1 VRQRPP
7 ETKTRFGPS
16 PGSRRPSSPTRFSP
30 ALACLAA
37 LLLLILPFGC
47 RDPQEP
53 AEFTPQGLF
62 DAPERKKAVP
72 VILMVGDSLSISLAD
87 KLETA
92 LRRPDGVLVR
102 LGKVGGGITRLE
114 LLDYPAELAELL
126 QRVTPDVAIFMI
138 GANDAR
144 PVVTRDGSRVLF
156 DSTPWK
162 SAYAAEAA
170 RLMDMVLKKNPR
182 AAIFW
187 VGAPPMADKNLS
199 AALRTVNAALRDAC
213 SATPSCRFIDT
224 WEFFSDA
231 EDGYTP
237 TALDLSGAQAPLRTA
252 DGVHLTDVGARRLAG
267 RVVSAASG
275 VLVVPPSAA
284 RDALMAALTDL
295 TPVPQVTASPPPREQ
310 ASRRHEVKR
319 GETLASIARQHG
331 LSPDSLRR
339 ANKGLDP
346 RKLRPGQM
354 LELPAGDDG
363 P

>member
-1 VRQRPP
+1 VRQPHP
-7 ETKTRFGPS
+7 VSGARFGPR
-16 PGSRRPSSPTRFSP
+16 PGPWRLHFSTRLSP
-30 ALACLAA
+30 ALVCLTA
-37 LLLLILPFGC
+37 LLCLILPSGC

-53 AEFTPQGLF
+53 AEFTPRGLF
-62 DAPERKKAVP
+62 DAPERKKAAP
-72 VILMVGDSLSISLAD
+72 VILVIGDSLSISLAD

-92 LRRPDGVLVR
+92 MRRPDGVLVR

-114 LLDYPAELAELL
+114 LLDFPAELADLL

-162 SAYAAEAA
+162 SAYTAEAT
-170 RLMDMVLKKNPR
+170 RLMAMVLKKNPK

-213 SATPSCRFIDT
+213 TATPACRFIDT

-231 EDGYTP
+231 EDSYTP
-237 TALDLSGAQAPLRTA
+237 TALDLSGAQVPLRTA
-252 DGVHLTDVGARRLAG
+252 DGVHLTDMGARRLAA
-267 RVVSAASG
+267 RVVSATSG
-275 VLVVPPSAA
+275 TLPVPPSAT
-284 RDALMAALTDL
+284 RDALLAALTDL
-295 TPVPQVTASPPPREQ
+295 TPVPQVTASPPPHEQ
-310 ASRRHEVKR
+310 LPRRHEVRR

-331 LSPDSLRR
+331 LSPEALRR
-339 ANKGLDP
+339 ANKGLNP
-346 RKLRPGQM
+346 AKLRPGQI
-354 LELPAGDDG
+354 LELPVGDEG